1 MVDERIYLT
10 KNKLKEIE
18 ADMRFRRHLD
28 RYFMIRQFCYGVV
41 IDAACGC
48 GYGSH
53 IISQNP
59 DVTSVL
65 GVDIDPEAVQYAHYQ
80 YQNDKVA
87 FICSE
92 IGTLHPPKA
101 DILVSIETIEHLANP
116 QDLYELARKAE
127 VHTVIVSFPA
137 KVSTTY
143 NPFHKF
149 DFDQVDITQIFK
161 DYSPRQNIFEN
172 NELIIM
178 HLSKFTTTTVGSA
191 QPTAPKRWRTC
202 K

>member
-1 MVDERIYLT
+1 MIDERIYLT
-10 KNKLKEIE
+10 KDKLKEIE
-18 ADMRFRRHLD
+18 ANMRFRRHLD
-28 RYFMIRQFCYGVV
+28 RYFMIRQFCYGAV

-65 GVDIDPEAVQYAHYQ
+65 GVDIDPETIQYANYQ
-80 YQNDKVA
+80 YQSDKVN
-87 FICSE
+87 FECSE
-92 IGTLHPPKA
+92 IGLLHPPKA
-101 DILVSIETIEHLANP
+101 DILVSIETIEHLDHP
-116 QDLYELARKAE
+116 QDLYDLAIKAE

-149 DFDQVDITQIFK
+149 DFDQIDITQIFSSF
-161 DYSPRQNIFEN
+161 SPRKNIFEN
-172 NELIIM
+172 NELVIM
-178 HLSKFTTTTVGSA
+178 HLSKFTANATETV
-191 QPTAPKRWRTC
+191 QPATPKRWRTC